1 MTSHLRPVLG
11 LVVLALVLA
20 ACSAGTLPSDPP
32 VDVEAPTSSESP
44 APGAGGGSDPGGG
57 AVIDP
62 AGELVEPQPGQLNV
76 MSVPLEKIEASVDG
90 RVATITL
97 HWSSG
102 VAPCSVLDQV
112 LIDSGDGTLG
122 VTIREGTSDPQ
133 AVCVMMLQSKW
144 TVVELELEP
153 GTWVIRDT
161 EGGAPPIEVTV
172 G

>member
-1 MTSHLRPVLG
+1 VIG
-11 LVVLALVLA
+11 LAVVALVLA
-20 ACSAGTLPSDPP
+20 ACSAGALPSDPP
-32 VDVEAPTSSESP
+32 VDIEAPTP
-44 APGAGGGSDPGGG
+44 APSALPTQGEGGGADPGGG

-62 AGELVEPQPGQLNV
+62 AGELVEPQPGQQNV

-112 LIDSGDGTLG
+112 LIDSGDGTLD
-122 VTIREGTSDPQ
+122 VTIREGASDPQ
-133 AVCVMMLQSKW
+133 AICVMMLQAKW

-153 GTWVIRDT
+153 GTWVIRDS
-161 EGGAPPIEVTV
+161 EGGAPPIEITV

>member
-1 MTSHLRPVLG
+1 M
-11 LVVLALVLA
+11 
-20 ACSAGTLPSDPP
+20 PSGS
-32 VDVEAPTSSESP
+32 VG
-44 APGAGGGSDPGGG
+44 PGAGGGSDPGGG

-62 AGELVEPQPGQLNV
+62 AGELVEPQPGQRNV

-133 AVCVMMLQSKW
+133 AICVMMLQAKW

-153 GTWVIRDT
+153 GTWVIHDS
-161 EGGAPPIEVTV
+161 EGGALPIEVTV
-172 G
+172 R